1 MFFALSRLLHVDAM
15 MSVMMLLSV
24 LGYLGYLY
32 RHRKWYFLALSGAA
46 AGLAW
51 LTKSPS
57 YFLLPFMGLLALID
71 LIQARK
77 RSAAAEGGPSPWVK
91 LVWKAAAP
99 LAVWLVI
106 AAAVFVLQLPAM
118 WVAPL
123 DTLKSILSQ
132 ASVYALEGHEN
143 VTFFNGQV
151 YPVGKSAWYFYPISY
166 LWRITPIVLVGL
178 GLALVALLWRKRL
191 KLSSQ
196 QVGVVGSL
204 ISFALLFMLGMSLG
218 EKKFDRYLLPT
229 HLALDLVAGFG
240 WVILIQALAERYTR
254 SWSANGRR
262 LAVLAA
268 YLVLIGGQ
276 ISGVVSTYP
285 YYFNYFNPLLG
296 GSRKAQE
303 VMMVGWGEGLDQA
316 GRYLNTVQD
325 AEKARVISF
334 YGDGPLSYF
343 FVGDTVGMDVD
354 TKLSYL
360 RKADYVVF
368 YINQW
373 QRKLPSQAVLDYFEK
388 LTPVFVARV
397 GGLDFARVYD
407 MRNAPAPE

>member
-1 MFFALSRLLHVDAM
+1 
-15 MSVMMLLSV
+15 
-24 LGYLGYLY
+24 
-32 RHRKWYFLALSGAA
+32 
-46 AGLAW
+46 
-51 LTKSPS
+51 
-57 YFLLPFMGLLALID
+57 
-71 LIQARK
+71 
-77 RSAAAEGGPSPWVK
+77 
-91 LVWKAAAP
+91 
-99 LAVWLVI
+99 
-106 AAAVFVLQLPAM
+106 
-118 WVAPL
+118 
-123 DTLKSILSQ
+123 
-132 ASVYALEGHEN
+132 
-143 VTFFNGQV
+143 
-151 YPVGKSAWYFYPISY
+151 
-166 LWRITPIVLVGL
+166 
-178 GLALVALLWRKRL
+178 
-191 KLSSQ
+191 
-196 QVGVVGSL
+196 
-204 ISFALLFMLGMSLG
+204 
-218 EKKFDRYLLPT
+218 
-229 HLALDLVAGFG
+229 
-240 WVILIQALAERYTR
+240 
-254 SWSANGRR
+254 

-316 GRYLNTVQD
+316 ARYLNTVQD

-373 QRKLPSQAVLDYFEK
+373 QRKLPSQAVLDYFGK
-388 LTPVFVARV
+388 LTPVFVARI